1 MNILED
7 CTMDRLEADRDLSA
21 FQCSNEDL
29 NDFLK
34 SDAINYSNKLLGTTY
49 LFVKDVVEEGQKD
62 IVCFFTISN
71 DAVNVKLMNNG
82 AIKKLMK
89 KLEIPSSKR
98 MKGYPSVKI
107 GRIGVDESYARNGI
121 GSQILDFIKGWFLDD
136 ENKTGCRM
144 VTVDAYNEDH
154 VLKFYLANGFDYLLT
169 EEKEAEQMGIAKEEL
184 RTRMMYFDL
193 LTF

>member
-1 MNILED
+1 
-7 CTMDRLEADRDLSA
+7 MDRLEADRDLSA